1 MKPSFVFTSD
11 YDSYDPRFSIIHEV
25 VHGGL
30 YIFVFIFTGFMAIA
44 RFIFMGSWVFYE
56 FHSRI
61 HGTIHRPQKFIF
73 MNFGEYAMNYSQI
86 S

>member
-11 YDSYDPRFSIIHEV
+11 YDSYELIFSMIHEV

-44 RFIFMGSWVFYE
+44 RFIFMGS
-56 FHSRI
+56 
-61 HGTIHRPQKFIF
+61 
-73 MNFGEYAMNYSQI
+73 
-86 S
+86 